1 MQAGYGVAIHAIGD
15 KAVASSL
22 DAIEASI
29 DESRRKRIR
38 YRIEH
43 AQMIHPDD
51 IRSQGIGRHSI
62 SSAPAHGS
70 RPYMADK
77 EWEAVSKGISV
88 WTATWHVRSLLWF

>member
-1 MQAGYGVAIHAIGD
+1 MAIHAIGD

-38 YRIEH
+38 HRIEH

-51 IRSQGIGRHSI
+51 IRRFKELGVIASVQPGHCLLYT
-62 SSAPAHGS
+62 S
-70 RPYMADK
+70 RTFGTFITECAYK
-77 EWEAVSKGISV
+77 
-88 WTATWHVRSLLWF
+88 